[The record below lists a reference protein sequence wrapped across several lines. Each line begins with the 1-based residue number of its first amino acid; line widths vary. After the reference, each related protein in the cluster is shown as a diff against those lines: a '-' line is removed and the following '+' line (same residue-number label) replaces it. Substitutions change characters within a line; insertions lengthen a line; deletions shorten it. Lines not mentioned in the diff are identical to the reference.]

1 MNDAPRSSTVDT
13 AARILRPS
21 RRPDVA
27 AGLLLG
33 VLLVGELPGVG
44 GDYRRVIGLAM
55 RDAALAVYADADRV
69 LSELLSAPDGEYVD
83 EDNSTCSTCDGDP
96 VDRIVAL
103 GAELDA
109 ANARVDR
116 LTAELAGYRRR
127 EAGAA

>member
-1 MNDAPRSSTVDT
+1 MNDAPRPSTVDT
-13 AARILRPS
+13 VARTLRPS

-33 VLLVGELPGVG
+33 VLLVGELPGI
-44 GDYRRVIGLAM
+44 DADHRRVIGLAM
-55 RDAALAVYADADRV
+55 RDAALAVHPEADRV
-69 LSELLSAPDGEYVD
+69 LAELLAAPAGEYVD
-83 EDNSTCSTCDGDP
+83 EDDSTCSTCDGDP

-109 ANARVDR
+109 ANARCDR
-116 LTAELAGYRRR
+116 LTTELAGYRRR